1 MLTLRS
7 KVQKGKLVV
16 AMLLALKRMVSFS
29 APKIMASSNNMARR
43 KKVGKPEGQKTHVL
57 VLIFVILK
65 YT

>member
-29 APKIMASSNNMARR
+29 APKIMASSNNMAR
-43 KKVGKPEGQKTHVL
+43 
-57 VLIFVILK
+57 
-65 YT
+65 